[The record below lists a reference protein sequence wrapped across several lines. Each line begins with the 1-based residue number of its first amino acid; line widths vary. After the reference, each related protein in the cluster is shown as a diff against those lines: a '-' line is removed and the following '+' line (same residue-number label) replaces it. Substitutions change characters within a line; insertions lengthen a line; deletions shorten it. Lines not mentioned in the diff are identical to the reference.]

1 MAMDRSLIVQILR
14 EIKADPQQR
23 ISFRR
28 YMELALYHPH
38 LGYYRRPLPKIG
50 KEGDFYT
57 SPKVGEVFG
66 WSLAQAMA
74 RMVDTFPPDTPW
86 LLIEAGAGD
95 GTLAQQVI
103 QSLAEQEQL
112 PAAFY
117 LIESSHYHRTQLEE
131 LAGRCPVPLRLVN
144 GVAEIPD
151 GKPAILYSNELLDAF
166 PVHRVT
172 SDQGA
177 LRELYVAQ
185 EGEKSALTEV
195 SGPLSRPELESYFR
209 ELKWQL
215 PEGWTAEVPL
225 DALEWLEEV
234 GGWLEKGYLITDR

>member
-1 MAMDRSLIVQILR
+1 GGDPADGGPGGHPGRSLFRCLGLGGFAGSKTARFRQKSGLYGSGYRRAVSIYGCVLPLMAMDRSLIVQILR

-50 KEGDFYT
+50 KERDFYT

-185 EGEKSALTEV
+185 
-195 SGPLSRPELESYFR
+195 
-209 ELKWQL
+209 
-215 PEGWTAEVPL
+215 
-225 DALEWLEEV
+225 
-234 GGWLEKGYLITDR
+234 